1 MLWGQSARNTYYR
14 LAETLE
20 TAFWLALCCR
30 IALVL
35 GCLHLEKM
43 EKPCKQMEFKNASLK
58 EANLTIA
65 EQREKLEKGQR

>member
-1 MLWGQSARNTYYR
+1 
-14 LAETLE
+14 
-20 TAFWLALCCR
+20 
-30 IALVL
+30 
-35 GCLHLEKM
+35 M